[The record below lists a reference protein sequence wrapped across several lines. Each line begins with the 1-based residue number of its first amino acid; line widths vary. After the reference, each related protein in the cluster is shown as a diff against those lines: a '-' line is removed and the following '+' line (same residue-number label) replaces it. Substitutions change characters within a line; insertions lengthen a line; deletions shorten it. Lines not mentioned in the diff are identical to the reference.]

1 MGSDQRSLLGT
12 SQEVQ
17 WLRLQASNAGGTGSA
32 PGQGTKIPHA
42 AQCKD
47 KKKFE
52 YIKKK
57 NKQVLWTT
65 SGGHL
70 SGYNSTPRTAP
81 LSPLGTTGVLPRSS
95 AVDLCNACEC

>member
-47 KKKFE
+47 KKKFK

-57 NKQVLWTT
+57 INKFSGLQVEDISQATT
-65 SGGHL
+65 RPPG
-70 SGYNSTPRTAP
+70 PR
-81 LSPLGTTGVLPRSS
+81 
-95 AVDLCNACEC
+95 LCLL